1 MPDVMKSAKHFIRGH
16 SSFIGSVL
24 AVETDA
30 PQIVLTYD
38 DGPEPGGT
46 EKVLD
51 ALASRGAS
59 ATFFILVGRA
69 RLRRSLLADV
79 VAAGHEIALHGED
92 HRRLT
97 DFTPAEVFRRTRE
110 AKVELENLAG
120 SEVRWMRPPY
130 GRQRFSTWRAIRRS
144 GVEPVLWGPTT
155 WDARHVTQQERVQRA
170 LQGAV
175 PGAILLAHD
184 GHAGPEDGVD
194 DGPAPQLDRGELTRL
209 VLDAYA
215 ELGLGGCSLRDALSS
230 GTPIRGAWFSR

>member
-1 MPDVMKSAKHFIRGH
+1 MPDVMRSAKRFVRGH
-16 SSFIGSVL
+16 TTLIGSVL
-24 AVETDA
+24 SVKTDA

-46 EKVLD
+46 EKVLQ
-51 ALASRGAS
+51 ALADRGAS

-69 RLRRSLLADV
+69 RRQPGLLADV

-97 DFTPAEVFRRTRE
+97 DFTPAEVFRRTTD
-110 AKVELENLAG
+110 AKAELEDLTAT
-120 SEVRWMRPPY
+120 EVRWMRPPY
-130 GRQRFSTWRAIRRS
+130 GRQRFGTWRAIRRS

-155 WDARHVTQQERVQRA
+155 WDSRHITQEQRA
-170 LQGAV
+170 QRSLQGAV

-184 GHAGPEDGVD
+184 GHAGPTDGVD
-194 DGPAPQLDRGELTRL
+194 DGPAPDLDRGELTRL

-215 ELGLGGCSLRDALSS
+215 ERGLSGCSLRDALAVGSL
-230 GTPIRGAWFSR
+230 IRGAWFSR